1 MSELTSTKGHR
12 VPSMHH
18 RSRSYSRAAILG
30 IRIKYWW
37 RWLIQINV
45 HSLASRSPQS
55 SWTLFVFQEKHR
67 VPFFLSSVDSG
78 LAPSTTKDEE
88 GFLITTSDVA
98 RIVEFSY
105 LLRFSLYRAKFPFLL
120 RPFNLLALLAPLA
133 RPTSVMMNGVA
144 GGGIYPEIQHPGG
157 IY

>member
-1 MSELTSTKGHR
+1 MYIHWHLDLFNLAERYL
-12 VPSMHH
+12 
-18 RSRSYSRAAILG
+18 
-30 IRIKYWW
+30 
-37 RWLIQINV
+37 
-45 HSLASRSPQS
+45 SLVLR
-55 SWTLFVFQEKHR
+55 QEKHR
-67 VPFFLSSVDSG
+67 VPSFLSSVDSSF
-78 LAPSTTKDEE
+78 APSTMKDEE
-88 GFLITTSDVA
+88 GSLITTSDAA

-120 RPFNLLALLAPLA
+120 RPLNPLALPAPLA